1 MRFRSLASSASWG
14 FLAAPLLVVVGL
26 AVVYLIMA
34 PHSADHAAQTFRTEL
49 FELSGPTVW
58 NNYWFGGH
66 YLPTYSLLSPPLG
79 AWIGFRVMGSLAV
92 VGTVILFTLIVRRQW
107 GERAQA
113 GAIWFAFAAT
123 ISLFSGRMTFA
134 LGVLLAM
141 AAVFAAQRGQRIP
154 SLVLAGSVGLASP
167 VAALFLAC
175 LGFAHFLADRTD
187 RRGLELAGI
196 SFLVAAAVALL
207 FPGGGDEPYVLTSFL
222 PAIGLTLVSAAM
234 VPPGQ
239 RLVRTGMLVYA
250 GALVASFVLSTPM
263 GGNVNRLG
271 ALLLGPVLLCVLA
284 AEPLTDRF
292 WRRAIL
298 VLLLPIIAWWQLW
311 PVIRDLELV
320 HDDPSVTQAFYAPL
334 TDALAPRLA
343 RIPARVEVVPVVS
356 HWESART
363 APEFPLARGWERQT
377 DRNLNPLFY
386 ADRLGPNRYRQWL
399 DRLAVGYVALPET
412 ELDYAGEKE
421 AALIEGGLPFLKEIP
436 VGGEWRLFKVINAYP
451 MVDRP
456 ARLTELDT
464 DGFTV
469 TAPIAGSYMVR
480 IRSTPYWRVKGGI
493 GCVGPGRGDWTSVI
507 LDQPG
512 SLKVAADFSPGARF
526 SSDRDCRPER

>member
-207 FPGGGDEPYVLTSFL
+207 FPGGGDEPYAVPEIGADNLYTCFAFKAPFEHETQATAWAPIIDDERVVHHWILYRTKLPQLQEGPFPCDVTLQVTTEFVAGWAPGGGTLVLPDDVGLELGGPDDWYILQMHYNNTARHPDVRDRSGVAFCTAEEDRPNRAGIVTL
-222 PAIGLTLVSAAM
+222 GSLGIAIPPGAQDHDVTGICSGLTTALWPELHVLGSSPHMHQLGRGMRSTVHRLDGTTEAITD
-234 VPPGQ
+234 VPAFDFESQGMSFHDPELIVHPGETITTTCTYDNPNPYP
-239 RLVRTGMLVYA
+239 VFFGEGTNDEMCFD
-250 GALVASFVLSTPM
+250 FVLAYPVDT
-263 GGNVNRLG
+263 
-271 ALLLGPVLLCVLA
+271 LL
-284 AEPLTDRF
+284 
-292 WRRAIL
+292 
-298 VLLLPIIAWWQLW
+298 
-311 PVIRDLELV
+311 
-320 HDDPSVTQAFYAPL
+320 
-334 TDALAPRLA
+334 
-343 RIPARVEVVPVVS
+343 
-356 HWESART
+356 
-363 APEFPLARGWERQT
+363 
-377 DRNLNPLFY
+377 DRNC
-386 ADRLGPNRYRQWL
+386 
-399 DRLAVGYVALPET
+399 
-412 ELDYAGEKE
+412 
-421 AALIEGGLPFLKEIP
+421 
-436 VGGEWRLFKVINAYP
+436 
-451 MVDRP
+451 
-456 ARLTELDT
+456 
-464 DGFTV
+464 
-469 TAPIAGSYMVR
+469 
-480 IRSTPYWRVKGGI
+480 GI
-493 GCVGPGRGDWTSVI
+493 V
-507 LDQPG
+507 L
-512 SLKVAADFSPGARF
+512 
-526 SSDRDCRPER
+526 